1 MVEQGYDNSELYHH
15 GILGQKWGVRR
26 FQNPDGSLT
35 PEGRERYSSDNKER
49 SVVNRV
55 KQGAHDLA
63 VKRAVKTGKG
73 LSVLSDDELRDA
85 LNRRNTELNYKRTMD
100 SLNPKKV
107 HKGRQILSDAL
118 ERTARG
124 ALYKLSDKLVGK
136 MFNDSDDE
144 LEDEVRRQ
152 SALSR
157 LRALQE
163 ESENAEVDK
172 EIRGN
177 RRQIDLAKSRSDLEG
192 VEVANNIRRL
202 DDIYKEYQNASKT
215 SQIENMNAMRAKL
228 DNALKES
235 VADAMSTFDRAYNEA
250 GTDSSKR
257 DQAIM
262 GLASYMSTLS
272 QIQSALSGSGKGS
285 NIADLVKKLAAEV
298 ETE

>member
-1 MVEQGYDNSELYHH
+1 MVEQSFDNSELYHH

-49 SVVNRV
+49 SVVSRV

-107 HKGRQILSDAL
+107 HKGRQILADAL

-124 ALYKLSDKLVGK
+124 ALYKASDKLVGK

-152 SALSR
+152 SNLAR
-157 LRALQE
+157 LRSLKE
-163 ESENAEVDK
+163 ESESFEAEKGLREYGRRKREADAK
-172 EIRGN
+172 FDEEMREIN
-177 RRQIDLAKSRSDLEG
+177 QETA
-192 VEVANNIRRL
+192 RL
-202 DDIYKEYQNASKT
+202 DAKMNNLKKRYESGQTENLANVAIGLNQAMKAHLDEAFQLYGELANDDPAEAEAFMNDLLGKMKEYYS
-215 SQIENMNAMRAKL
+215 AMAP
-228 DNALKES
+228 
-235 VADAMSTFDRAYNEA
+235 F
-250 GTDSSKR
+250 
-257 DQAIM
+257 
-262 GLASYMSTLS
+262 
-272 QIQSALSGSGKGS
+272 SGK
-285 NIADLVKKLAAEV
+285 KKGDK
-298 ETE
+298 